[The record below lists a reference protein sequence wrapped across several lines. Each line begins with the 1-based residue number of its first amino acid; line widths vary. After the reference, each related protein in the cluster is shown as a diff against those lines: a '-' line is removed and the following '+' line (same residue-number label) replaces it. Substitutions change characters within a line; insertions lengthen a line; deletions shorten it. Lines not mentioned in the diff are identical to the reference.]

1 MAMGLVLPIKIKS
14 IRKRDL
20 LSVEEQEI
28 KIKKALQKRVR
39 KWVLKKI
46 NLEKSQNSYQKSL
59 VIA

>member
-28 KIKKALQKRVR
+28 KIKKALQKRAR

-46 NLEKSQNSYQKSL
+46 NLEKSQNS
-59 VIA
+59 